1 MVLEQL
7 GIYIE
12 KMKLGYHL
20 VPLNQL
26 KLDQR
31 LTGKSLDFQLLE
43 ELEGKTLRRMHRRK
57 SFWPCIRQQFLRYA
71 VSVMSNSLRPMD
83 HSPPDSCVHGISQ
96 AKILEWVAISFSR
109 GSSRPRDQT
118 HIFCVSCIALEFFV
132 TEPPGKLFLRYN
144 TRQFIQIR

>member
-57 SFWPCIRQQFLRYA
+57 SL
-71 VSVMSNSLRPMD
+71 
-83 HSPPDSCVHGISQ
+83 
-96 AKILEWVAISFSR
+96 
-109 GSSRPRDQT
+109 
-118 HIFCVSCIALEFFV
+118 
-132 TEPPGKLFLRYN
+132 
-144 TRQFIQIR
+144 